1 MSHKLWLII
10 DNLCESFKVVLYVIS
25 HLAVHSHV
33 RMEARVLFKATHTNA
48 IVQRGILVSIVKIHR
63 APVTPVYMEYV
74 GIMVI
79 LSNVN
84 VPKVIVVKHVK

>member
-1 MSHKLWLII
+1 M
-10 DNLCESFKVVLYVIS
+10 CESFKVVSYVIS
-25 HLAVHSHV
+25 HLAVHNHV

-63 APVTPVYMEYV
+63 VPVTHVYMEYA

>member
-1 MSHKLWLII
+1 M
-10 DNLCESFKVVLYVIS
+10 CESSKVVLYVIS
-25 HLAVHSHV
+25 HHAVHNHV

-48 IVQRGILVSIVKIHR
+48 IVQRGISVSIAKIHR
-63 APVTPVYMEYV
+63 VLVTHVYMGYV

-84 VPKVIVVKHVK
+84 VPKVIVVIHVK

>member
-1 MSHKLWLII
+1 M
-10 DNLCESFKVVLYVIS
+10 VLYVIS

-33 RMEARVLFKATHTNA
+33 RMEARVRFKVTHTNA
-48 IVQRGILVSIVKIHR
+48 IVQRVISVSIAKIHR
-63 APVTPVYMEYV
+63 VPVTLVYMEYV